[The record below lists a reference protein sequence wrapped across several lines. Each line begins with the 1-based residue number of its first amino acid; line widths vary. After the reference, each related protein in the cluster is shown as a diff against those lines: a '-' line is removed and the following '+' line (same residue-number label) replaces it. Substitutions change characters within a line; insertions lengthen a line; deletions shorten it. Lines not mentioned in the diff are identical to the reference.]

1 MATPG
6 SGSRGT
12 GSVAEINVTP
22 MIDVMLVLLIIFMIS
37 LPWIT
42 QGFPAM
48 LPSATHA
55 EKDPE
60 QQRKDFVVGLDQ
72 AGGLHWQGR
81 AVTEAELRNQLA
93 MAYSGQSDHV
103 LYLKT
108 DANLPY
114 GLIQQVMEL
123 ARTAGV
129 RVMATVTVNRQPK
142 LFD

>member
-6 SGSRGT
+6 SASRGT

-48 LPSATHA
+48 LPSAVHA
-55 EKDPE
+55 DQDPE
-60 QQRKDFVVGLDQ
+60 QPKDFVVGLDQ
-72 AGGLHWQGR
+72 AGGLHWRGR
-81 AVTEAELRNQLA
+81 AVTETELRNQLA
-93 MAYSGQSDHV
+93 MAYSGRSDHV

-108 DANLPY
+108 DANPPY
-114 GLIQQVMEL
+114 GLVQQVMEL

-129 RVMATVTVNRQPK
+129 RVLATVTENRQPR
-142 LFD
+142 LFE